1 MTNEG
6 QLSMMKNMLNS
17 AMKAGLPMH
26 IFHCYILSDQKSE
39 AAYNTTEFKK
49 ITVRKLEVIL
59 MNMQFGEPV
68 VWVDNDIVF
77 FKNCLDDLLAYQ
89 ESFVMQDD
97 LWGFCTGFFL
107 VRPSTFT
114 KSLIQKCITRM
125 NSETHS
131 KENDQHV
138 FNKVC
143 YSIPTLTLTKLPQD
157 KYPNGFVYSSLK
169 DKSGAVI
176 MHNNYLIKTSEK
188 IEKFIRD
195 GNWNPSN
202 SGFDLTYRYCI

>member
-1 MTNEG
+1 
-6 QLSMMKNMLNS
+6 MMKNMLNS

>member
-6 QLSMMKNMLNS
+6 QLPMMKNMLNS

-39 AAYNTTEFKK
+39 AAYNTPEFKK
-49 ITVRKLEVIL
+49 ITVKKLEVIL

-77 FKNCLDDLLAYQ
+77 FKNCLDDLLAYS

-114 KSLIQKCITRM
+114 KSLIQKCINRM
-125 NSETHS
+125 NSEPQS